1 MKLQDYSGQAFLQ
14 HLEEKD
20 EALIQW
26 VNELD
31 DFEVKNIIYEVAQI
45 VAKFVMDEDENI
57 LHSIDFL
64 EDKIDKLTT
73 QIQKESKTNGIW
85 STTYNKWFRNSL
97 HYTVG
102 I

>member
-20 EALIQW
+20 KALIQR

-73 QIQKESKTNGIW
+73 QVQKE
-85 STTYNKWFRNSL
+85 RN
-97 HYTVG
+97 
-102 I
+102 

>member
-20 EALIQW
+20 KALIQR

-31 DFEVKNIIYEVAQI
+31 DLELKNTIYEVAQI
-45 VAKFVMDEDENI
+45 IAKFAIEEDENI

-64 EDKIDKLTT
+64 EDKIDKLII
-73 QIQKESKTNGIW
+73 QVQKESKTNGI
-85 STTYNKWFRNSL
+85 
-97 HYTVG
+97 
-102 I
+102 